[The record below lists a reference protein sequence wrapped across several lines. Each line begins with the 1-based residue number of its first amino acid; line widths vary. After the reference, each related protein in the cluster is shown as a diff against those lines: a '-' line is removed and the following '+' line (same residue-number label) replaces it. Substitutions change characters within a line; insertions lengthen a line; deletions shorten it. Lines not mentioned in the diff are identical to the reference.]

1 MLFRSLEDI
10 IEEIIGEFTTTAPLR
25 ASGFQWGAEGA
36 ALVEGSSSLRELNRK
51 LGLAFPLDGPK
62 TLNGLILEHFQDIP
76 EAGVSL
82 KIHEVPMEVVQ
93 TQDRVVKTVRLFKP
107 SKKAAA
113 APA

>member
-1 MLFRSLEDI
+1 M
-10 IEEIIGEFTTTAPLR
+10 
-25 ASGFQWGAEGA
+25 FQAAGVRW
-36 ALVEGSSSLRELNRK
+36 ALVEGSSSLRDINRK

-82 KIHEVPMEVVQ
+82 KIHDVPMEVVQ

-107 SKKAAA
+107 AKKLTAT
-113 APA
+113 PA